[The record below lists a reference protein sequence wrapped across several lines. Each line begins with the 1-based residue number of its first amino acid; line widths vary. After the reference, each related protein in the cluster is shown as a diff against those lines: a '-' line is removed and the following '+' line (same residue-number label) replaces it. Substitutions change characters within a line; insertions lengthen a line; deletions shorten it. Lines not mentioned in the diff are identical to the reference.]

1 MRILLRLLMATEWP
15 SYILH
20 SSESRAFMTLT
31 IVFNSWVLSLVFRF
45 GSVSFLLERD
55 CTKLGSVIEQLGA
68 FFVGCFFFTGYHTH

>member
-1 MRILLRLLMATEWP
+1 MAIEWP

-20 SSESRAFMTLT
+20 SSESRAFMTLM
-31 IVFNSWVLSLVFRF
+31 IVFNSWFLLLVFRF

-55 CTKLGSVIEQLGA
+55 CTKLGSVIEQLWA